1 MSRVDPDNAGSLA
14 RCDSKAAR
22 AAGFGGR
29 AAGRRGE
36 ADIQG
41 RVPFAAGLAR
51 NGRPAVVPH
60 QEGRSLFAKSSR
72 RAERAVWRVR
82 AQAAKYITL
91 VE

>member
-14 RCDSKAAR
+14 RCDSQPS
-22 AAGFGGR
+22 AGFGGR